1 MRVSVR
7 NGLAR
12 GAAELA
18 VIIPHTLGILLA
30 SSVISVYTTSC
41 LLVAE
46 VRGVLSIELISADGC

>member
-12 GAAELA
+12 GPAELA
-18 VIIPHTLGILLA
+18 VTIPHTLGILLA
-30 SSVISVYTTSC
+30 SSVIGFYTTPC